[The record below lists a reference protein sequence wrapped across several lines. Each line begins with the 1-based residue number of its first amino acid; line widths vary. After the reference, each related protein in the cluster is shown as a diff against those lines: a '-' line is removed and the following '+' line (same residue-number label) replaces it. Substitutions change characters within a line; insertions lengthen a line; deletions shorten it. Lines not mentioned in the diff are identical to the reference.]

1 MLVTEQKLH
10 TVNMYRGRGALQN
23 TRGVIKNTVGWV
35 VGGGQYKIRGE
46 GEKNKKEQKKRHNCI
61 IGGRESIQKSY

>member
-23 TRGVIKNTVGWV
+23 TRGVIKKNSWM
-35 VGGGQYKIRGE
+35 GGG
-46 GEKNKKEQKKRHNCI
+46 
-61 IGGRESIQKSY
+61 GGAIQN